1 MHVFGV
7 TIDPVA
13 DARFEDHRDRVQPF
27 DLSEIVAGDF
37 VETCGVEHDSVVV
50 AHRIQRDDSGPTRRR
65 GAATQINATAHTL
78 MLLGVSVVTD
88 ANTQFRGGDDGE
100 HSMSADAFFATL
112 HEGQTGVD
120 ARWESGVTDPTVPVK
135 ELSTED

>member
-1 MHVFGV
+1 M
-7 TIDPVA
+7 
-13 DARFEDHRDRVQPF
+13 
-27 DLSEIVAGDF
+27 
-37 VETCGVEHDSVVV
+37 ETCGVEHDSVVI
-50 AHRIQRDDSGPTRRR
+50 AHRIQRDDSGPTRLR

-100 HSMSADAFFATL
+100 HSMSADAFFARL
-112 HEGQTGVD
+112 RKGQTSVD
-120 ARWESGVTDPTVPVK
+120 ARWESGVTDPTAPVK